1 MDTEITPTQ
10 LAIEYLRRDKSNLSP
25 AQYLKKLKQLE
36 LEFTDLLAL
45 SSNELKEEIYFAW
58 RLGVHSRPLSSEE
71 KAASAAFFVSDI
83 QYLAGSLLILISRPS
98 SISMNPPVF
107 RSARIRITP
116 LRERWVLSL
125 IYLSAVTLRR

>member
-58 RLGVHSRPLSSEE
+58 RLGVHVHCVSVVE
-71 KAASAAFFVSDI
+71 KAAIAAFFVPDI
-83 QYLAGSLLILISRPS
+83 QYLAGSLLILRRRPS
-98 SISMNPPVF
+98 SISINPPVF
-107 RSARIRITP
+107 KSARMRMTP
-116 LRERWVLSL
+116 LRESWVFSL
-125 IYLSAVTLRR
+125 IYLSAVTLPR

>member
-45 SSNELKEEIYFAW
+45 SSNELKEDLLCLAVG
-58 RLGVHSRPLSSEE
+58 RSRPLSSEE
-71 KAASAAFFVSDI
+71 KAARAAFFVSET
-83 QYLAGSLLILISRPS
+83 QYLAGSLLILMSRPS

-116 LRERWVLSL
+116 LRESRVLSRM
-125 IYLSAVTLRR
+125 YLSAVTLRR

>member
-36 LEFTDLLAL
+36 LEFTDVAGALFKRTERRDLLCLAVG
-45 SSNELKEEIYFAW
+45 
-58 RLGVHSRPLSSEE
+58 RSRPLSSEE
-71 KAASAAFFVSDI
+71 KAASAAFFVSDS

-116 LRERWVLSL
+116 LRESWVLSL